1 VEVSFKGG
9 GSVQATIVIDIH
21 RKHRYLE
28 KENMWDFRKNR
39 FVMD

>member
-1 VEVSFKGG
+1 VEVSFNGG
-9 GSVQATIVIDIH
+9 GSVQEITDIDIH

-28 KENMWDFRKNR
+28 KDNTQDIRKNR